1 VKGEAFTCKMLVFR
15 DIRQKSEEVKAK
27 KRKPPDARD
36 ARALRLC
43 LRVAAVGFSIRG
55 ASDRCRIRAKVGRS

>member
-1 VKGEAFTCKMLVFR
+1 M
-15 DIRQKSEEVKAK
+15 KAK

-43 LRVAAVGFSIRG
+43 LRLAAVAFSIRG
-55 ASDRCRIRAKVGRS
+55 ASDRCHIIAKGGRISKEGEGTAKY

>member
-1 VKGEAFTCKMLVFR
+1 M
-15 DIRQKSEEVKAK
+15 KAK

-43 LRVAAVGFSIRG
+43 LRLAAVALSIRG
-55 ASDRCRIRAKVGRS
+55 ISDRGRLTATAG